1 MEKPL
6 KSANDVYNETE
17 AAAELKISI
26 ERLHSLLD
34 RKVFNAG
41 SPRPGS
47 LSFQPSDLLLLR
59 FWLEQ
64 DPPRVIQMPGR
75 RIRRGTGTDD
85 FETQR

>member
-6 KSANDVYNETE
+6 KSANDVYNESE

-34 RKVFNAG
+34 RKVFNQG
-41 SPRPGS
+41 TFRPAS
-47 LSFQPSDLLLLR
+47 LNFQPSDLLLLR
-59 FWLEQ
+59 FWLDQE
-64 DPPRVIQMPGR
+64 PPKLIQMPGR
-75 RIRRGTGTDD
+75 RIRRGTGTDN

>member
-6 KSANDVYNETE
+6 KSANDVYNEAE

-59 FWLEQ
+59 FWLDQ